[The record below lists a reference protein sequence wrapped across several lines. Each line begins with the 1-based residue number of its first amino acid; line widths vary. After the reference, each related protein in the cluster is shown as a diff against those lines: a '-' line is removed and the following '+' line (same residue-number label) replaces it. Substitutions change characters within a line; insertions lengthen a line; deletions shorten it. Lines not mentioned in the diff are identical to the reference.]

1 MMISKKL
8 EVALNEQIALE
19 AQASFQ
25 YLAMASWCEQQ
36 ALNGAAQ
43 FFYKQSTEEREH
55 MMKIFHYLNSV
66 NGHAIVPTIDKTQ
79 IEFKNITDVV
89 EKALKGEQ
97 EVTKAVHKLS
107 ELTSKEKDYA
117 TYNFV
122 QFYVNEQREEEVLF
136 TQILEKIELIGLEGM
151 GLYYIDKELEN
162 FSLMPSQEAQF

>member
-1 MMISKKL
+1 MISKKL
-8 EVALNEQIALE
+8 EAALNEQIALE

-36 ALNGAAQ
+36 ALNGAAK
-43 FFYKQSTEEREH
+43 FFYKQSAEERQH

-66 NGHAIVPTIDKTQ
+66 NGHALVPTIDKTQ
-79 IEFKNITDVV
+79 LKFKDVKDVV
-89 EKALKGEQ
+89 DTALKGEQ
-97 EVTKAVHKLS
+97 KVTAAVHKLS

-136 TQILEKIELIGLEGM
+136 TQILEKIELIGMEGM
-151 GLYYIDKELEN
+151 GLYYIDKELES
-162 FSLMPSQEAQF
+162 FSLMPAQEEQL

>member
-1 MMISKKL
+1 MISKKL
-8 EVALNEQIALE
+8 EVALNEQISLE

-36 ALNGAAQ
+36 ALNGCAK
-43 FFYKQSTEEREH
+43 FFYKQSNEERQH

-79 IEFKNITDVV
+79 LKFKDVKDVV
-89 EKALKGEQ
+89 ENALKGEQ
-97 EVTKAVHKLS
+97 KVTAAVHKLS
-107 ELTSKEKDYA
+107 ELTSTEKDYA

-136 TQILEKIELIGLEGM
+136 TQILEKIELIGMDGM
-151 GLYYIDKELEN
+151 GLYYIDKELES
-162 FSLMPSQEAQF
+162 FSLMPAQEEQL